1 MATPLSLDDTV
12 VVSNDQVAADLAEEV
27 VILGMKEGMYFS
39 VSAVAAR
46 VWALLQ
52 TPRRLADVV
61 AALTSEYDVP
71 ADQCA
76 AEVLAFVE
84 ELAARGLVVR
94 NAPSSS

>member
-1 MATPLSLDDTV
+1 MATTLSLGDTV

-39 VSAVAAR
+39 VSGVAAR

-52 TPRRLADVV
+52 TPRRLEDIVV
-61 AALTSEYDVP
+61 TLTSEYDVP
-71 ADQCA
+71 ADECTA
-76 AEVLAFVE
+76 DVLAFVE

-94 NAPSSS
+94 DAPSSS